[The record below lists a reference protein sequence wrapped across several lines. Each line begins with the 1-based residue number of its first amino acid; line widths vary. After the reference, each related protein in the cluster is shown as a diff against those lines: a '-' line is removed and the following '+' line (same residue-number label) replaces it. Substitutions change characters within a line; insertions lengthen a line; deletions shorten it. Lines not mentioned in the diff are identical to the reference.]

1 MSTSSIKK
9 TIPESDL
16 VDQNDNYSVNTVDDD
31 NHSVYSAG
39 SFDEEEEIQSVGTD
53 EKIAPVRK
61 QPWRVILMLSFSSL
75 GAIYGD
81 LGTSPLYTLNSIK
94 YKSLP
99 PNKDDVYGAVSV
111 IFYLFTIIVIVKYV
125 FIVLVI
131 GDNNGEGGQVAIY
144 AKIARH
150 LNIGPKGVQ
159 IPGGSNEISDLQL
172 LSRQDTTASASS
184 NNSTTSRINQ
194 IKQHPTMIKIVQMFI
209 LGACFIGCS
218 LVISDGLLTP
228 TASILSAVGGIQVA
242 QPSFTNVLA
251 VSEVILIVLFTIQQ
265 FGSNKISFTFA
276 PIIFIWMIGLIICGI
291 YNIVKYHPGIFAAL
305 SPYYAI
311 KILKEGGI
319 DVFGGA
325 MLAITGT
332 EAMFADL
339 GHFGRLPIQLTLGG
353 FVYPALILCYL
364 GQAAYLIEHPQA
376 YTNPFF
382 LSIPGGTS
390 GGVYW
395 VMFVLATLATII
407 ASQALILSVFSIL
420 GQLINLDCFP
430 KLKITHVSSKYH
442 GKVYIGVINWILMVG
457 VMLTMAGF
465 QNSNNTTAAYGLGIT
480 LDLFVTSTLI
490 IICMFYVYNWNIIWP
505 ILYCSIFIPLE
516 LCLIIANM
524 KKVPHG
530 AWFPIM
536 ISGLLTSFLLV
547 WRWCRSRKV
556 QQEFQSKIKIGEL
569 YPYFNKPR
577 ITTLDLNNKDSSQ
590 DEIDQTFGKLDVN
603 TTRFGHTS
611 SLVKTEGLGVMY
623 VDSLLTNS
631 PNTLPQLY
639 GKLVSTFVSIP
650 NNFVFCGIRVLSL
663 PYIGEEERILM
674 APMKLPGHYKCVLRF
689 GYMEDIKVDKE
700 LMMVIMKNIPVLSNL
715 NDEQLEKYPII
726 HIFENDLIRSHE
738 YQPINNRV
746 KNMFKKIGWFFRMM
760 TINHFYSP
768 LNSLT
773 QEYGRFLKV
782 EDEVEE
788 REKKIFIGGIARM

>member
-1 MSTSSIKK
+1 MSTSSVKK
-9 TIPESDL
+9 IIPENEL
-16 VDQNDNYSVNTVDDD
+16 VDQNDNYNS
-31 NHSVYSAG
+31 
-39 SFDEEEEIQSVGTD
+39 D
-53 EKIAPVRK
+53 EKTAPVKK
-61 QPWRVILMLSFSSL
+61 QPWREILMLSFSSL

-94 YKSLP
+94 YKQLP
-99 PNKDDVYGAVSV
+99 PSRDDIYGAVSV
-111 IFYLFTIIVIVKYV
+111 IFYVFTIIVIIKYV

-131 GDNNGEGGQVAIY
+131 GPNNGEGGQVAIY

-159 IPGGSNEISDLQL
+159 IPGGANEDSDLQL
-172 LSRQDTTASASS
+172 LSRQDTTASSVV
-184 NNSTTSRINQ
+184 TTVSRIER
-194 IKQHPTMIKIVQMFI
+194 IKQHPTMISLVQIFI
-209 LGACFIGCS
+209 LGACFVGCA
-218 LVISDGLLTP
+218 LVVSDGLLTP

-251 VSEVILIVLFTIQQ
+251 VSEVILIVLFAIQQ

-291 YNIVKYHPGIFAAL
+291 YNIAKYHPAIFSAL

-311 KILKEGGI
+311 KILREGGI

-332 EAMFADL
+332 EAMFADI

-364 GQAAYLIEHPQA
+364 GQAAYLVGHPEA
-376 YTNPFF
+376 YVNPFF
-382 LSIPGGTS
+382 LSIPGGTG

-407 ASQALILSVFSIL
+407 ASQALILSVFSIIS
-420 GQLINLDCFP
+420 QLINLDCFP
-430 KLKITHVSSKYH
+430 KLKITHVSSDYA
-442 GKVYIGVINWILMVG
+442 GKVYIGVINWMLMIG

-490 IICMFYVYNWNIIWP
+490 MICMFYVYNWNIIWP
-505 ILYCSIFIPLE
+505 ILYCLIFVPLE
-516 LCLIIANM
+516 MCLIIANM

-536 ISGLLTSFLLV
+536 VAGLLTSFLIV

-556 QQEFQSKIKIGEL
+556 EQEYSSKIRIGDL
-569 YPYFNKPR
+569 YPYFNGPKV
-577 ITTLDLNNKDSSQ
+577 TTLDLNNKNVSHEDIKQ
-590 DEIDQTFGKLDVN
+590 VGKTDVN
-603 TTRFGHTS
+603 TRFGNLT
-611 SLVKTEGLGVMY
+611 LVKHEGLGIMY

-639 GKLVSTFVSIP
+639 AKLVSTFVSIP
-650 NNFVFCGIRVLSL
+650 SNFVFCGIRVLSI
-663 PYIGEEERILM
+663 PYVPEEERVLM

-689 GYMEDIKVDKE
+689 GYMEDIKVDKK
-700 LMMVIMKNIPVLSNL
+700 LVSHIMNNIPAISVLNE
-715 NDEQLEKYPII
+715 DQLTSYPMM
-726 HIFENDLIRSHE
+726 HIFENDLIRCHE
-738 YQPINNRV
+738 YQPS
-746 KNMFKKIGWFFRMM
+746 KNVFTKVGRFIRML
-760 TINHFYSP
+760 TINHFFSP

-773 QEYGRFLKV
+773 QEYGRFLKLAN
-782 EDEVEE
+782 EDEE
-788 REKKIFIGGIARM
+788 REKKIFIGGVARI